1 MRQAA
6 AMSNLDVW
14 YTHIEIGRAL
24 EQLRTQVNSK
34 QARTTEKNIANA
46 RTRDSMQAFSKLT
59 GEVDGER
66 RIIGDPPLIVP
77 IEDLMPPGTAREQTG
92 YPSGAC
98 CAPTDLP

>member
-34 QARTTEKNIANA
+34 QARTTEN
-46 RTRDSMQAFSKLT
+46 L
-59 GEVDGER
+59 
-66 RIIGDPPLIVP
+66 
-77 IEDLMPPGTAREQTG
+77 
-92 YPSGAC
+92 
-98 CAPTDLP
+98 PT